1 MNCFHAK
8 FTEMSYS
15 LNFKSD
21 VNVILLTNIKNTFS
35 QWTLPLSG
43 IFGVNFSVFD

>member
-21 VNVILLTNIKNTFS
+21 VNVILLILK
-35 QWTLPLSG
+35 
-43 IFGVNFSVFD
+43 IHSVIGLYHCLGFLG

>member
-21 VNVILLTNIKNTFS
+21 VNVLVMINDKFHALGWML
-35 QWTLPLSG
+35 
-43 IFGVNFSVFD
+43 